1 MNLIAYRKTGRF
13 GPALHSLTRSRL
25 LSKTLLVMK
34 LTTILILAA
43 LLQVSAKG
51 FSQKISLKAK
61 NAPLEKV
68 LSEIEK
74 QSGYSFWYRSSLL
87 KNADKVSIE
96 LKGVNIDEALKKC
109 INNQGFEYI
118 IVDHT
123 IIIKLPGEK
132 TDYQAPPPPPPPVQV
147 KGKVTAADGTP
158 LIGVSVSVKNT
169 QRGTTTDANGAFSI
183 AVNKGEVLVFSYVG
197 YDAKEFAFSDQSFV
211 AINLAESKVTL
222 SDFVVVGYGKQN
234 RAALTSAISTVKA
247 EDLNRGAI
255 SDVGQ
260 LLQGKVPGLNISASG
275 DPNKPAAVVMRG
287 ASTIN
292 SSQTPF
298 YVIDGIPGADI
309 SVIAPD
315 DVASIDVLKDAA
327 ATAIYGNRGA
337 NGVIMVTTRKGR
349 SGQMQVGYNSYIG
362 LEKVSNKL
370 DMMDAGQLRDFLKKN
385 NLAFAPADDK
395 GANTDWQSSIQRSS
409 AVSHNHNLSFSGG
422 GEHGNYIASVNYM
435 RKEGILTS
443 SSLERVI
450 ARMAV
455 EQYALNDKVKF
466 GLTVTNS
473 HTNSDD
479 IAYRNT
485 VLLQSA
491 LYLPVS
497 PIKNADGTY
506 FENFQNQNYYNPVA
520 MLDNSQV
527 NNKNNTLVGSFT
539 TQVKLPFGFTYDMNL
554 AYQSTSLLYGAYY
567 NKYFTDHYTN
577 MYDNPD
583 PGLGAHSQQTFGTNG
598 QAVRSSFQNTSK
610 LLETYLTW
618 DRKFGDHNIN
628 AVLGYSWQNFIN
640 GDGFQASTSNF
651 PVDNIAYRNFALS
664 NPYAVSS
671 YRIDFGPNGVYQ
683 ETRLISDFARLNY
696 NFKDKY
702 LLQGSIRRDGSSVFG
717 TDHQWGYFPSVG
729 AAWRISNEAFMDKQQ
744 IFTSLKLRASYGVT
758 GNATGFNAYTARLIS
773 GSLGTYY
780 YNGVLV
786 AAYGPTQADNP
797 DLRWEKTA
805 TTNIGID
812 FAILKGK
819 LSGTLEWY
827 NKNTT
832 GMIYPYRVD
841 PLLVPAGT
849 ITANGGSMNNK
860 GIELGLSATPV
871 QTKNFSWTS
880 NLNLAHN
887 TNKITSLKNPLFTGG
902 DSLAVSY
909 PEGGG
914 QSGSSLQLLKSGKP
928 LGQFFTLEYAGKN
941 ADGVS
946 QYVGGDGK
954 LTTSPSIGRDYHYMG
969 SAQPKLL
976 AGWSNSFHYK
986 DFDLNIFIR
995 GVFGNKIFNATRAD
1009 LFRPTTAQYSNILV
1023 DAGNE
1028 SIADV
1033 NAYRYSSR
1041 FIESGSYVRFDNA
1054 TLGYNI
1060 KNPGRYVKNIRLY
1073 TSVNNLFVIT
1083 KFKGV
1088 DPEVNQGGIAPGVD
1102 YNNFYPK
1109 TRTFL
1114 FGLNAAF

>member
-1 MNLIAYRKTGRF
+1 MNLIAYRKTGRL
-13 GPALHSLTRSRL
+13 GPALHRLTRSRL

-51 FSQKISLKAK
+51 FAQKISLKAK
-61 NAPLEKV
+61 NTPLVKV
-68 LSEIEK
+68 LSEIER

-87 KNADKVSIE
+87 KNVDKISIE
-96 LKGVNIDEALKKC
+96 LKDVNIDEALKKC
-109 INNQGFEYI
+109 LNSQGFEYI

-132 TDYQAPPPPPPPVQV
+132 TDYQAPLPPAHI

-158 LIGVSVSVKNT
+158 LIGVSVLVKNT
-169 QRGTTTDANGAFSI
+169 QRGTTTDANGEFSI
-183 AVNKGEVLVFSYVG
+183 SVNKGEVLVFSYVG
-197 YDAKEFAFSDQSFV
+197 YDPKELAFNDQPFV
-211 AINLAESKVTL
+211 AINLSESKVTL

-315 DVASIDVLKDAA
+315 DIASVDVLKDAA

-337 NGVIMVTTRKGR
+337 NGVIMVTTRRGK

-385 NLAFAPADDK
+385 NLAFSPADDK

-409 AVSHNHNLSFSGG
+409 AIAHNHNLSFSGG
-422 GEHGNYIASVNYM
+422 GEHGNYIASVNYI
-435 RKEGILTS
+435 RKEGILKS

-473 HTNSDD
+473 RTNSDD

-485 VLLQSA
+485 VLLESA

-497 PIKNADGTY
+497 PIKNADGSY

-583 PGLGAHSQQTFGTNG
+583 PGLGGHSQQTFGTNG
-598 QAVRSSFQNTSK
+598 QAIRSSFQNTSK

-618 DRKFGDHNIN
+618 DRKFGEHSIN
-628 AVLGYSWQNFIN
+628 AVLGYSWQNFVN

-773 GSLGTYY
+773 GSVGTYY
-780 YNGVLV
+780 YNGVLG

-812 FAILKGK
+812 FAILNGK

-849 ITANGGSMNNK
+849 ITANGGSMNNR
-860 GIELGLSATPV
+860 GIELGLSAMPV
-871 QTKNFSWTS
+871 QTKSFSWTS

-887 TNKITSLKNPLFTGG
+887 TNKITSLSNPLFSGG

-941 ADGVS
+941 QDGVS

-954 LTTSPSIGRDYHYMG
+954 LTTSPSIGKDYHYMG

-976 AGWSNSFHYK
+976 AGWSNSFRYK

-1009 LFRPTTAQYSNILV
+1009 LFRPTTAQYANILV

-1060 KNPGRYVKNIRLY
+1060 KNPGRYIKNIRLY

>member
-1 MNLIAYRKTGRF
+1 MNLIAYRKTGRVGLAVQRF
-13 GPALHSLTRSRL
+13 NRSRL

-34 LTTILILAA
+34 LTAIFMLAA
-43 LLQVSAKG
+43 LLQISARG
-51 FSQKISLKAK
+51 FAQKISLKAK

-68 LSEIEK
+68 LSEIER
-74 QSGYSFWYRSSLL
+74 QSGYSFWYKSSLL
-87 KNADKVSIE
+87 KNADKISIE
-96 LKGVNIDEALKKC
+96 LKEVNIEEALKKC
-109 INNQGFEYI
+109 LDSQGFDYF
-118 IVDHT
+118 IVERT
-123 IIIKLPGEK
+123 IIIKQKGEVA
-132 TDYQAPPPPPPPVQV
+132 DYQAPPPPTPL
-147 KGKVTAADGTP
+147 KGRVTAADGTP
-158 LIGVSVSVKNT
+158 LIGVNVVIKNT
-169 QRGTTTDANGAFSI
+169 RKGTTTDANGNFSI
-183 AVNKGEVLVFSYVG
+183 TVNNGEVLVFSYMG
-197 YDAKEFAFSDQSFV
+197 YDAKELEFNGQPFV
-211 AINLAESKVTL
+211 EVNLSESKVVL
-222 SDFVVVGYGKQN
+222 GDIVVVGYGKQN

-315 DVASIDVLKDAA
+315 DIASIDVLKDAA

-349 SGQMQVGYNSYIG
+349 SGQLQVGYNSYIG

-370 DMMDAGQLRDFLKKN
+370 DMMDASQLREFLKKN
-385 NLAFAPADDK
+385 NLAFSPSDDK
-395 GANTDWQSSIQRSS
+395 GANTDWQTAIQRSS
-409 AVSHNHNLSFSGG
+409 AISHNHNLSFSGG
-422 GEHGNYIASVNYM
+422 GDHGNYIASVNYM

-450 ARMAV
+450 ARLAV

-473 HTNSDD
+473 HTNADD

-485 VLLQSA
+485 ILLESA

-497 PIKNADGTY
+497 PIKNENGTW

-539 TQVKLPFGFTYDMNL
+539 TQVKLPFGLTYDMNI
-554 AYQSTSLLYGAYY
+554 AYQSTTLLYGAYY

-583 PGLGAHSQQTFGTNG
+583 PGLGAHSQQTFGSNG
-598 QAVRSSFQNTSK
+598 QAVRSSYQNRSK

-618 DRKFGDHNIN
+618 DRKFGMHSIN
-628 AVLGYSWQNFIN
+628 AVLGYSWQNFVN

-651 PVDNIAYRNFALS
+651 PVDNIAYNNFALS
-664 NPYAVSS
+664 NPYAYSS
-671 YRIDFGPNGVYQ
+671 YRINFGPNGVYQ

-696 NFKDKY
+696 NYKDKY
-702 LLQGSIRRDGSSVFG
+702 LLQGSVRRDGSSVFG
-717 TDHQWGYFPSVG
+717 ADNQWGYFPSVG

-744 IFTSLKLRASYGVT
+744 VFTSLKLRASYGVT

-780 YNGVLV
+780 YNGVQV

-812 FAILKGK
+812 FAILKGR

-841 PLLVPAGT
+841 PLLVPAGI
-849 ITANGGSMNNK
+849 ITANGGSMNNR
-860 GIELGLSATPV
+860 GIELGLSTTPV
-871 QTKNFSWTS
+871 QSKDFSWTS
-880 NLNLAHN
+880 SLNLAHN
-887 TNKITSLKNPLFTGG
+887 TNKITSLTNPLFTGG

-928 LGQFFTLEYAGKN
+928 LGQFFSLQYAGKN
-941 ADGVS
+941 QDGVS
-946 QYVGGDGK
+946 QYIGGDGK
-954 LTTSPSIGRDYHYMG
+954 LTTTPSIGRDYHYLG

-976 AGWSNSFHYK
+976 AGWSNSFRYK

-1009 LFRPTTAQYSNILV
+1009 LFRPATAQYANILV

-1028 SIADV
+1028 SMADV
-1033 NAYRYSSR
+1033 NAYKYSSR

-1054 TLGYNI
+1054 TLGYNF
-1060 KNPGRYVKNIRLY
+1060 KNPCQYIKNIRLY

-1083 KFKGV
+1083 NFKGV

-1114 FGLNAAF
+1114 FGLNVAF